1 MSASKTSL
9 ISAHSSE
16 DDGADDMDVEPSD
29 EPIIKVFINGV
40 HNLKAL
46 LYVWKNISSAFVF
59 EFFHQKILA
68 RASNRSNTIFI
79 EMEIPEDRLLKYE
92 NRMDEYIDVPEDED
106 VEARLR
112 RKVTAAVEANVFE
125 SHLRSCKKN
134 SHAVVSIWT
143 NDNRVYFQRVD
154 CSDPVS
160 GRGTVIPI
168 HQVNTEKKYG
178 VSTYEEKPLIKM
190 LVNEFFDA
198 IKQAEQAGSSTIR
211 FTPYQNGV
219 QICGYG
225 SAGNE
230 ITYNLYGSDDSVF
243 DHPDVDKMKKLASG
257 MKRFKISASPVAPSG
272 GSSAGSSSG
281 GNAQPSKIKIRRRS
295 TATTEGPFS
304 ISVPMSEIKSLGR
317 LNSVSPE
324 SSLISVYYSPGKPI
338 MFKGN
343 VGQFGIYRIY
353 IRNAKS
359 ES

>member
-1 MSASKTSL
+1 MADGNNNL
-9 ISAHSSE
+9 ISVRSME
-16 DDGADDMDVEPSD
+16 DDIDVENDDMDTEPVD
-29 EPIIKVFINGV
+29 EPIIRVFINGV

-92 NRMDEYIDVPEDED
+92 NRMDEYVDLPEDED
-106 VEARLR
+106 DDARLR

-125 SHLRSCKKN
+125 SHLRSCRKN
-134 SHAVVSIWT
+134 THAVVSIWT
-143 NDNRVYFQRVD
+143 NDNRVYFQRVES
-154 CSDPVS
+154 SDPVS

-168 HQVNTEKKYG
+168 HQVNNEKKYS
-178 VSTYEEKPLIKM
+178 VPNYEEKPIIKM
-190 LVNEFFDA
+190 LVSEFFDA
-198 IKQAEQAGSSTIR
+198 IKQAEQANSSTLR

-230 ITYNLYGSDDSVF
+230 ITYNLYGSDDNSF
-243 DHPDVDKMKKLASG
+243 DHPDIDKMKKLASG
-257 MKRFKISASPVAPSG
+257 MKRFKISAFK
-272 GSSAGSSSG
+272 SSASSTAASSSASA
-281 GNAQPSKIKIRRRS
+281 NPTKIKIRRRN
-295 TATTEGPFS
+295 TIHNDGPFS
-304 ISVPMSEIKSLGR
+304 ISIPISEIKSLGR